1 MEMRQ
6 TIHYLCV
13 CQGNSTNGPPTPP
26 TRRESINVKGG
37 AGAGAGA
44 EKFESRFSAKFRSMQ
59 YLPPPEMFS
68 RCQKTYPSKNT
79 PGTRILFSP
88 NVNLYIPSVYVF

>member
-1 MEMRQ
+1 
-6 TIHYLCV
+6 
-13 CQGNSTNGPPTPP
+13 
-26 TRRESINVKGG
+26 VKG
-37 AGAGAGA
+37 GAGAGA

-79 PGTRILFSP
+79 P
-88 NVNLYIPSVYVF
+88 V

>member
-1 MEMRQ
+1 M
-6 TIHYLCV
+6 
-13 CQGNSTNGPPTPP
+13 
-26 TRRESINVKGG
+26 KG
-37 AGAGAGA
+37 GAGAGA

-79 PGTRILFSP
+79 PGTLIFNWYFL
-88 NVNLYIPSVYVF
+88 VQV